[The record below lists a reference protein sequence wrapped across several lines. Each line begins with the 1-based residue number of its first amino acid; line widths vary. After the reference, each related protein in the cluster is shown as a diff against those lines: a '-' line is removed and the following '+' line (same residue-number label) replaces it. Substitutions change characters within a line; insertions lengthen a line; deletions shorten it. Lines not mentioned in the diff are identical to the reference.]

1 MEKLNR
7 NKIRNNAFYL
17 TFQKGAKSWLLLVAI
32 CFVFSFIGVS
42 EGSQTD
48 FIGKIDGLLGLNQEL
63 TIGNVE
69 ILDKFILNDEALN
82 KISFGHADLFVE
94 LINIMSK
101 DNTWFLNLLAANF
114 AYFQRNPGE
123 VIFYLLIV
131 SLIALVVKIFIKN
144 VLVLGKVRYFMEN
157 RYEKNVG
164 FSRAF
169 ALFTLKNDWNLIKVM
184 FIHNIVLSLWE
195 LTIIGGVYKH
205 YQYKMVPY
213 IVAENPKISWLKA
226 KKMSAEM
233 TKGYKFKIFLTE
245 LSFFYMSLPRMIP
258 GLGLLISLPFEAVLS
273 SEYYFTLREQ
283 YYKDRKDIFIE
294 KNFNRKPY
302 KPENDKGKPD
312 YLLDDITENVADV
325 RNKVK
330 TDIKQSSDYTLA
342 DYIFFFFA
350 FCFVGY
356 VWEVSLFLV
365 QHHEF
370 VNRGTMYGPWLPIYG
385 CGGVAI
391 IFFLSPFKE
400 KKRTVFFTTVGIC
413 AILEYLT
420 SWILEFM
427 FNSSYWDYNEMVL
440 NVNGRICLAG
450 LIAFGL
456 GGLFGIYIAAPKLS
470 LFLDKIGKK
479 KARIMLATLVIL
491 FLIDTI
497 CCYAIGF
504 NSGSYVGGSI

>member
-1 MEKLNR
+1 MEKIRR
-7 NKIRNNAFYL
+7 NKIRNRAFYL
-17 TFQKGAKSWLLLVAI
+17 TFHKGIKAWILLVAV
-32 CFVFSFIGVS
+32 CFVFSFLGVS
-42 EGSQTD
+42 ESSQTD

-63 TIGNVE
+63 TIGNIEV
-69 ILDKFILNDEALN
+69 LDKFILNNEVIN
-82 KISFGHADLFVE
+82 KISFGHANVIAE

-123 VIFYLLIV
+123 VIFYLAIV
-131 SLIALVVKIFIKN
+131 SIISLAVKIFIKN
-144 VLVLGKVRYFMEN
+144 VLILGKVRYFMEN
-157 RYEKNVG
+157 RYEKNVK
-164 FSRAF
+164 FSRTLS
-169 ALFTLKNDWNLIKVM
+169 LFTLKNDWNLIKVM
-184 FIHNIVLSLWE
+184 FAHNFVLSLWE

-213 IVAENPKISWLKA
+213 IVAENPKISWKKA

-245 LSFFYMSLPRMIP
+245 LSFFYMSLFRMIP

-273 SEYYFTLREQ
+273 SEYYFSLRERF
-283 YYKDRKDIFIE
+283 KDRKTIFVE
-294 KNFNRKPY
+294 EVFNKEPYGPGNKNNKP
-302 KPENDKGKPD
+302 N
-312 YLLDDITENVADV
+312 YLLDDIAENVADV
-325 RNKVK
+325 RKKVK
-330 TDIKQSSDYTLA
+330 TDIKRSSDYSLA

-350 FCFVGY
+350 FCFAGY
-356 VWEVSLFLV
+356 IWEVSLFLV

-391 IFFLSPFKE
+391 IFFLNPFKE
-400 KKRTVFFTTVGIC
+400 KKTTVFFTTMGIC
-413 AILEYLT
+413 AVLEYLT

-470 LFLDKIGKK
+470 GLLDKLGKK
-479 KARIMLATLVIL
+479 KTRIILATLVII
-491 FLIDTI
+491 FIIDTI
-497 CCYAIGF
+497 CCYTIGF
-504 NSGSYVGGSI
+504 NTGSNVGGAI